1 MNDADKRKIEQLQH
15 LFDEGVLTKEEF
27 EQKKMMVLSD
37 ASNKQLEKYY
47 QQLDNLHK
55 DGVLTSEEL
64 EKKKINLKNKSNTSH
79 ELLSDNKTINTQ
91 NISGENEN
99 KYYSF
104 SELHKTIQTIEDKN
118 RKKRITK
125 NIIIRVLAAVF
136 LIVIFGSALYEPKVE
151 PIEYTSSAALGATV
165 YVSLTSIEPLYGT
178 YRENGN
184 VGEDYTDV
192 VCKCYTSK
200 DEKVWVAIPYSVYV
214 EKFDSSAK
222 DSVLN
227 RGNEIIAPLIG
238 ADMPKKLEYSS
249 PKKIYAMVVS
259 SETVAKDLEKNIGE
273 RVLEY
278 EEYTD

>member
-1 MNDADKRKIEQLQH
+1 MMNDADKRKIEQLQH
-15 LFDEGVLTKEEF
+15 LFDKGVLTKNEF

-37 ASNKQLEKYY
+37 ASNKQLDIYY
-47 QQLDNLHK
+47 QQLDNLYK
-55 DGVLTSEEL
+55 DGILTSEEL
-64 EKKKINLKNKSNTSH
+64 EEKKSNLKNKSNTSQG
-79 ELLSDNKTINTQ
+79 LLSDNKTINIQ
-91 NISGENEN
+91 NRSDENEN

-104 SELHKTIQTIEDKN
+104 ADLHKAVQTVENKN

-136 LIVIFGSALYEPKVE
+136 LIAIIGISLYEPKVE
-151 PIEYTSSAALGATV
+151 PIEYTSSASLGDTV

-178 YRENGN
+178 YRENAN

-214 EKFDSSAK
+214 DKFDPSAK

-227 RGNEIIAPLIG
+227 RGNGIIALVG

-249 PKKIYAMVVS
+249 PKKVYAIVVS
-259 SETVAKDLEKNIGE
+259 SETVAKDLEKSIGE

-278 EEYTD
+278 KEID